1 MWKIVASNKNRV
13 LVIKIHFSTKKNKG
27 NRKFMSNNN
36 ILMWQLSSLMEVL
49 YMIGKLNKSTAMM
62 EKALD
67 AAWLRNEAIS
77 NNIANVNTPG
87 YKKSYVKFEEFLSD
101 SQFQISGNRKG
112 DKYLPIGKDTVS
124 NVSPQV
130 VTEENTS
137 MRRDGNNVDID
148 VEMAELAKNTIKYNA
163 LITQMTK
170 EFSKIKLAING
181 GR

>member
-1 MWKIVASNKNRV
+1 
-13 LVIKIHFSTKKNKG
+13 
-27 NRKFMSNNN
+27 
-36 ILMWQLSSLMEVL
+36 
-49 YMIGKLNKSTAMM
+49 MIEGLNSKTLLL

-87 YKKSYVKFEEFLSD
+87 YKKSYVKFEELLSD
-101 SQFQISGNRKG
+101 SIDKFQISGIKKS
-112 DKYLPIGKDTVS
+112 DKFLPIGRDTAAS
-124 NVSPQV
+124 MSPELVQEDY
-130 VTEENTS
+130 TA

-163 LITQMTK
+163 LIAQMSK
-170 EFSKIKLAING
+170 EFSKIKLVISG